1 MMRLLVKS
9 RNRLVSNATLIASFV
24 NFLSPTICYTQ
35 SAEDPYLTAFLNSD
49 SEQSA
54 NNGPSYTVN
63 FNNVPVIEVIRFVS
77 KVTNMNFVFSQD
89 DIQFNVSII
98 SEEPITVKNILSA
111 LIQVL
116 RINNLVLLEQ
126 DNSLII
132 TKNQEVNQIP
142 TIVSGDIPN
151 SEQTTAP
158 LITRVFR
165 IKNANASSVANII
178 RTMTSK
184 GAQIEVSNETRQLI
198 VTDITT
204 NVDKIASLL
213 SSLDAPHT
221 PLEIDSY
228 QVRNVPPADI
238 IALATPILS
247 PFTEGNPLIFVPQD
261 ATSTVFIVST
271 PYLLERAI
279 TVMEDLDILPK
290 EQPFFPSSALP
301 QQVFFYPIENRS
313 YTEIMGILRETSSDL
328 ATKDPVGSSLLI
340 EALKSASYIPETHS
354 LRIITDATT
363 WTTVK
368 SILSSADI
376 ANKNT
381 EKVNFLYTAK
391 YRSVQDILQNLQQ
404 TARTTNDEDLI
415 ATIQN
420 VHLLTSNNSLFFTG
434 NQSSINQIQIMLANL
449 DADSPET
456 TNVPYVYAV
465 QNVDGSVLFDRLKKT
480 VEAMNDSGLIK
491 TVSAGKWIPEIKS
504 LVFSGP
510 SSSITKIKDL
520 LSNLDAPSNEPK
532 NTQFLYNVKN
542 KNGKSLLT
550 SLQKAVEAMN
560 DPDLIKTA
568 SSATWIQEINSLAF
582 NGSEASITKIK
593 DLLSNL
599 DTPSNEPKNTQF
611 LYNVKNK
618 NGQSLLTSLQK
629 AVGAMND
636 PDLIKTASSGTWI
649 QDINSLAFNGSEA
662 SIAKITN
669 LLPLIDTPDQV
680 AAPSTNDFLNYTP
693 KYQDGES
700 LLKALDETSES
711 LKNSGLS
718 NPALLETLKSARWI
732 KSTQTLVFTG
742 DAPSLEKIKSL
753 LAEIDTPDSP
763 LTENETL
770 IYKPLYKSQTQL
782 ETALTNF
789 ANNLTTK
796 SPSDQAL
803 KACIQGAHWVSESK
817 SFIFRGEQPIL
828 ERMQYLLSSLDNPS
842 GDTAESQAI
851 FYVYQ
856 LKNAKPDNAI
866 SYLQKISS
874 SLSES
879 QANNSDLA
887 KSIENIKSLPD
898 HNQLLIT
905 GSQAAVD
912 QIKLLLDDFDA
923 SSKNSSELDGTSTIL
938 IYRIVHADPSTFL
951 KNLLQVTDSY
961 VPEGAIKK
969 AVSDSISS
977 ATYSPD
983 LKTFT
988 FTGSSQAVDIIKSM
1002 AQQLDIEAPTSGK
1015 RTAAS
1020 HFFVYNP
1027 KNIEGTDLIKI
1038 LHNFMDTL
1046 KSSQLANPE
1055 LYETIDHLKYIKETN
1070 SLIIT
1075 GSESSMQQVS
1085 ELLERFDVADTTSAQ
1100 MTIQATDT
1108 THFLVYKLQYHQ
1120 GAEILTALKEVAAS
1134 ISTTATPSNKSLI
1147 DAIGSLQWVEV
1158 TNSLIASGESGT
1170 LSKLK
1175 ALIENVDVPLRQVFI
1190 EVLVVE
1196 TDLFN
1201 SQNFGLQWGS
1211 QLQYLNKTIGAMG
1224 NFPVGPN
1231 ASGYGDSAVIATPLI
1246 SSQIGQTTASTPP
1259 VQGGTSPNQVPF
1271 ATGFDLGVIGDLIF
1285 HKGKSF
1291 LSLGSL
1297 VNALQIDRDST
1308 VVMNPKIITQDGHTS
1323 TIFVGQNIPF
1333 TGSFVSNTGSNA
1345 TVQTSNI
1352 EYRDVGVNLTITPTL
1367 GSNNIITLDIAQD
1380 ISEQVPGTT
1389 SVQGSTVTGIQ
1400 TAHTTMN
1407 TRVHVPDNHFLV
1419 LSGMIQNS
1427 KTNFSNGIPCLGGLP
1442 VVGALFA
1449 QNDRSATKTN
1459 VIIFVRPI
1467 IINSFEDYDRITEE
1481 EEAMFK
1487 ENAVK
1492 QVLKEEFDQATEMI
1506 KALSEE

>member
-1 MMRLLVKS
+1 MMMRLLVKS
-9 RNRLVSNATLIASFV
+9 RHRLVSNATLIASFV

-35 SAEDPYLTAFLNSD
+35 SAEDPYLTAFLNSE
-49 SEQSA
+49 SEQSG
-54 NNGPSYTVN
+54 NSGPSYTVN

-77 KVTNMNFVFSQD
+77 KITNMNFVFSQD

-132 TKNQEVNQIP
+132 TKNQEVHQIP

-165 IKNANASSVANII
+165 IKNANASSIANII

-290 EQPFFPSSALP
+290 EKPFFPSSALP

-313 YTEIMGILRETSSDL
+313 YTEIMGILSQTSSDL

-391 YRSVQDILQNLQQ
+391 YRSVKDILQNLQQ

-415 ATIQN
+415 GTIQN

-456 TNVPYVYAV
+456 TNVPYVYPV
-465 QNVDGSVLFDRLKKT
+465 QNIDGSLLFDRLKKT

-520 LSNLDAPSNEPK
+520 LSNLD
-532 NTQFLYNVKN
+532 
-542 KNGKSLLT
+542 
-550 SLQKAVEAMN
+550 
-560 DPDLIKTA
+560 
-568 SSATWIQEINSLAF
+568 
-582 NGSEASITKIK
+582 
-593 DLLSNL
+593 
-599 DTPSNEPKNTQF
+599 TPPNEPKNTQF

-618 NGQSLLTSLQK
+618 NGQILLTSLQK
-629 AVGAMND
+629 AVEAMND
-636 PDLIKTASSGTWI
+636 RDLIKTASSGTWI

-669 LLPLIDTPDQV
+669 LLPLIDTPDQ
-680 AAPSTNDFLNYTP
+680 AAPPSTNDFLNYTP

-700 LLKALDETSES
+700 LLKALDDTSES

-718 NPALLETLKSARWI
+718 NPALIETLKSARWI

-742 DAPSLEKIKSL
+742 DASSLEKIKFL
-753 LAEIDTPDSP
+753 LAEIDNPDSP

-789 ANNLTTK
+789 ANNLNTK
-796 SPSDQAL
+796 SPSDQQL

-817 SFIFRGEQPIL
+817 SFIFRGEQPTL

-842 GDTAESQAI
+842 GDTAESQAS

-879 QANNSDLA
+879 QANNSGLA
-887 KSIENIKSLPD
+887 NSIANIKSLPE
-898 HNQLLIT
+898 HNQLLIS
-905 GSQAAVD
+905 GSQPVID

-923 SSKNSSELDGTSTIL
+923 SSQDSIGMSATSTIL
-938 IYRIVHADPSTFL
+938 VYQILYADPSTFL
-951 KNLLQVTDSY
+951 KRLLEATDSF
-961 VPEGAIKK
+961 VPEGPIKK
-969 AVSDSISS
+969 LVSDSVSS
-977 ATYSPD
+977 GKYNPE

-988 FTGSSQAVDIIKSM
+988 FIGSSQVLGMIKSM
-1002 AQQLDIEAPTSGK
+1002 AQQLDVDSSKTSVK

-1046 KSSQLANPE
+1046 KSSQLSNPE

-1085 ELLERFDVADTTSAQ
+1085 ELLERFDVSDTTSAQ
-1100 MTIQATDT
+1100 TTIQATDT

-1120 GAEILTALKEVAAS
+1120 GAEILTALKEVASS
-1134 ISTTATPSNKSLI
+1134 ISTTATASSKSLI

-1231 ASGYGDSAVIATPLI
+1231 ASGYGDSAVIATPLM

-1259 VQGGTSPNQVPF
+1259 VQGGTSLNQVPF

>member
-49 SEQSA
+49 SEQPGNS
-54 NNGPSYTVN
+54 GPSYTVN

-116 RINNLVLLEQ
+116 RINNLILLEQ

-290 EQPFFPSSALP
+290 EKPFFPSSALP
-301 QQVFFYPIENRS
+301 QQVFFYPIQNRS
-313 YTEIMGILRETSSDL
+313 YTEIMGILSQTSSDL

-391 YRSVQDILQNLQQ
+391 YRSIQDILQNLQQ

-434 NQSSINQIQIMLANL
+434 NQSSINQIQIMIANL

-456 TNVPYVYAV
+456 TNVPYVYSI
-465 QNVDGSVLFDRLKKT
+465 QNVDGPVLFDRLKKT
-480 VEAMNDSGLIK
+480 VEAMNDPGLIK
-491 TVSAGKWIPEIKS
+491 TVSAGKWIPDIKS

-520 LSNLDAPSNEPK
+520 LSSLDTPSKDPK
-532 NTQFLYNVKN
+532 NTQFLYAVKN
-542 KNGKSLLT
+542 RNGQILLT
-550 SLQKAVEAMN
+550 SLQKAVE
-560 DPDLIKTA
+560 
-568 SSATWIQEINSLAF
+568 
-582 NGSEASITKIK
+582 
-593 DLLSNL
+593 
-599 DTPSNEPKNTQF
+599 
-611 LYNVKNK
+611 
-618 NGQSLLTSLQK
+618 
-629 AVGAMND
+629 AMND

-669 LLPLIDTPDQV
+669 LLPLIDTRDQV
-680 AAPSTNDFLNYTP
+680 APPSTNDFLNYIP

-700 LLKALDETSES
+700 LLKALDDTSES

-718 NPALLETLKSARWI
+718 NPALIETLKSARWI
-732 KSTQTLVFTG
+732 KTTQTLVFTG

-782 ETALTNF
+782 ETALTSF
-789 ANNLTTK
+789 ANNLSTK
-796 SPSDQAL
+796 SPSDQQL

-817 SFIFRGEQPIL
+817 SFIFRGEQPTL
-828 ERMQYLLSSLDNPS
+828 EKMQYLLSSLDNPS
-842 GDTAESQAI
+842 GETAESQAI

-887 KSIENIKSLPD
+887 KSIANIKSLPE

-938 IYRIVHADPSTFL
+938 IYKIVHADPITFL
-951 KNLLQVTDSY
+951 KSLLRVTDSY

-969 AVSDSISS
+969 AVTDSISS
-977 ATYSPD
+977 ATYNSD

-988 FTGSSQAVDIIKSM
+988 FTGSSQALDLIKSM
-1002 AQQLDIEAPTSGK
+1002 AQQLDTAVPNSMK
-1015 RTAAS
+1015 RTAAT
-1020 HFFVYNP
+1020 HFLVYNP
-1027 KNIEGTDLIKI
+1027 KNIEGTELIKI

-1046 KSSQLANPE
+1046 KSSQLSNPE
-1055 LYETIDHLKYIKETN
+1055 LYETIDHLKYIKDTN

-1085 ELLERFDVADTTSAQ
+1085 ELLERFDIADTASVQT
-1100 MTIQATDT
+1100 TIQATDT

-1134 ISTTATPSNKSLI
+1134 ISTTATASNKSLI

-1158 TNSLIASGESGT
+1158 TNSLIGSGEAAT

-1246 SSQIGQTTASTPP
+1246 NSQIGQTTASTPP
-1259 VQGGTSPNQVPF
+1259 VQGGTSTNQVPF
-1271 ATGFDLGVIGDLIF
+1271 TTGFDLGVIGDLIF